1 MEVDVTT
8 QFNDKSIRTK
18 SDQVMETRSEHDS
31 KQVTNQE
38 PPHVKENFVRIE
50 HVSNLLPTC
59 IEQI

>member
-31 KQVTNQE
+31 K
-38 PPHVKENFVRIE
+38 
-50 HVSNLLPTC
+50 
-59 IEQI
+59 